1 MKKLMFGIAGVM
13 AVLSSANALTEEQCN
28 KSTSMFW
35 VKYSGECVPRNVCDS
50 KFKGKYDN
58 DYCVRDFADTEVESV
73 AVAERLA
80 AYYLENKLGSD
91 KGVNCHINV
100 PGAGDKESIFGQ
112 NFIPCITADGRYIV
126 FEFDDTTDS
135 NGVAE
140 AEYVFRPLCKSLGG
154 RSGFGGTYGKLC
166 GGLTEE
172 QCKILGDQLLDLF
185 KMANSARRFH
195 QLTHFNSATGDC
207 ELK

>member
-1 MKKLMFGIAGVM
+1 MFGIAGVM

-28 KSTSMFW
+28 KSTVMFW

-50 KFKGKYDN
+50 RLKGKYDN

-73 AVAERLA
+73 AVAEGLA
-80 AYYLENKLGSD
+80 TYYLENKLGSD

-126 FEFDDTTDS
+126 FEFGDTTDS
-135 NGVAE
+135 NGVAKE
-140 AEYVFRPLCKSLGG
+140 TEYVFRPLCKSLGG
-154 RSGFGGTYGKLC
+154 KAGVTHSNLC

-172 QCKILGDQLLDLF
+172 QCKILGDQLLDLS
-185 KMANSARRFH
+185 KMASASRRYQH
-195 QLTHFNSATGDC
+195 WTRFNSATGDC